1 MAGGRLTG
9 ERCDFRWFQA
19 GDLSLGALVEA
30 VPELVRD
37 RFVVVTSFDSGPLRL
52 SPEDIASG
60 WQQCG
65 SLAVSPKSP
74 ATRALQ
80 LGEWDEWFV
89 FDKTPGVRS
98 PEVFINYGGFSL
110 RPDPENEWHQA
121 ALERFWDQLA
131 EWWPESYLAE
141 GDNLICVTRAEGPI
155 PALVRYFEVGERL
168 GGTPGLRS

>member
-9 ERCDFRWFQA
+9 EWCNFHWFQA
-19 GDLSLGALVEA
+19 SDLSLGALVEA

-52 SPEDIASG
+52 TLDDIASG
-60 WQQCG
+60 WQQSG
-65 SLAVSPKSP
+65 SLAISPQSP
-74 ATRALQ
+74 SPSSLP

-89 FDKTPGVRS
+89 FEEMPSVRS

-110 RPDPENEWHQA
+110 RPYLENEWQQA
-121 ALERFWDQLA
+121 ALERFWGQLA

-141 GDNLICVTRAEGPI
+141 GDNLIC
-155 PALVRYFEVGERL
+155 
-168 GGTPGLRS
+168 LRGQNGQSPRWLDIFK

>member
-1 MAGGRLTG
+1 MAVGRLTG

-52 SPEDIASG
+52 TPEDIALG

-65 SLAVSPKSP
+65 TLAVSPKSP
-74 ATRALQ
+74 ASRPLP

-89 FDKTPGVRS
+89 FEEVPPVRS
-98 PEVFINYGGFSL
+98 AEVFINYGGFSL
-110 RPDPENEWHQA
+110 KPDPENEWHQA
-121 ALERFWDQLA
+121 TLERFWGQIA
-131 EWWPESYLAE
+131 EWRPESYLAE
-141 GDNLICVTRAEGPI
+141 GDNLICITRAEGPI
-155 PALVRYFEVGERL
+155 PELVRYFEVGGR
-168 GGTPGLRS
+168 GGIP